1 MTITNLLKLS
11 ALGIMCLLP
20 SACSVNPATGSAEIV
35 TMSENSEIELGKE
48 MHEKIL
54 ASTPI
59 YKDEKLQQ
67 YIEKLGREIALKS
80 DRPDLTYHFTVI
92 DEPNINAF
100 AIPGGYIYVNRGLL
114 AYLKTEAQLA
124 AVIAHE
130 IAHITARHSVRQ
142 DAARKGAGL
151 LSIMTILTTGNA
163 VLTDMSSLWSSAAVK
178 GYGREMELEADQFGA
193 VYLHR
198 AGYAPSAML
207 DTLGVL
213 KDQEKFMRYRAK
225 EEGKKQRSYH
235 GLFSSHPRND
245 LRLKA
250 VIQEAGTLSKNDQA
264 LIREDEY
271 RQITQGLVYGKNFD
285 ALANKKPKEKTEN
298 RYMHDKLGFTLVF
311 PDKWKVEN
319 KRSAILG
326 KPEDASA
333 NIELEVRV
341 LKKPITPTEY
351 IRKEMKI
358 PLLKRSED
366 FKQYGLKVHT
376 GLVSNPGKPDKR
388 VATFF
393 QGRKVYLFTGTVDQ
407 PQSGVDYD
415 KMFMKSIRTF
425 QPARPKRA
433 LPKSKKIHYVK
444 ANENTTF
451 KQLAKI
457 TRLGRYTE
465 QQLRLINGYY
475 PRGEPKPGEWIKI
488 IK

>member
-1 MTITNLLKLS
+1 MQIRNLVKIGALS
-11 ALGIMCLLP
+11 IMCILP
-20 SACSVNPATGSAEIV
+20 SACSVNPATGNANIV
-35 TMSENSEIELGKE
+35 TMSESSELELGKE

-54 ASTPI
+54 ATTPI

-67 YIEKLGREIALKS
+67 YIETLGRKIALKS
-80 DRPDLTYHFTVI
+80 DRPDLTYHFTII

-114 AYLKTEAQLA
+114 AYLKSEAQLA

-142 DAARKGAGL
+142 DAARKGASL

-163 VLTDMSSLWSSAAVK
+163 VLTDMSSLWSSAAVQ

-198 AGYAPSAML
+198 TGYSPEAML

-250 VIQEAGTLSKNDQA
+250 VIEEAGKLTKNDQA
-264 LIREDEY
+264 IVNQDLY
-271 RQITQGLVYGKNFD
+271 RQVTEGLVYGKNYN
-285 ALANKKPKEKTEN
+285 AIVKAQKTEKTEN
-298 RYMHDKLGFTLVF
+298 RYLHDKLGFTLVF
-311 PDKWKVEN
+311 PDDWKIEN
-319 KRSAILG
+319 KRQSILG
-326 KPEDASA
+326 QPDDASA
-333 NIELEVRV
+333 NIELEVRI
-341 LKKPITPTEY
+341 LKQPTTPTEY
-351 IRKEMKI
+351 IRKEMNI

-366 FKQYGLKVHT
+366 FKQFGLKVHT

-393 QGRKVYLFTGTVDQ
+393 QGRKVYLFTGTVEQ
-407 PQSGVDYD
+407 PQAGIDYD
-415 KMFMKSIRTF
+415 AMFMKSIRTF
-425 QPARPKRA
+425 QPARAQRA
-433 LPKSKKIHYVK
+433 LPKSKTIHYVK
-444 ANENTTF
+444 ANEHTTF
-451 KQLAKI
+451 AQLAKQ

-465 QQLRLINGYY
+465 EQLRLINGYY
-475 PRGEPKPGEWIKI
+475 PRGEPQPGEWIKI